1 MPRED
6 VSFDSHGTEV
16 AAWLY
21 RPEHGD
27 QVGCVVMA
35 HGFSGTRD
43 ASLEPFAERFAAEG
57 FAVLLFDYRFFGDS
71 GGEPRQLL
79 RIPRQLEDWQ
89 AAIRFARGH
98 EAVDARQIALWGT
111 SFSGGHVV
119 ASAAADGDIQAVI
132 AQVPFMDGL
141 ATLRAIGPRQALKAT
156 AHGLRDGIRA
166 LTGRPPHMVPAV
178 APVRGPFGVMQ
189 QPGNYDGFI
198 AIAKDSATWRNEVT
212 GRVLL
217 EFAMYRPGRKA
228 SKIHCP
234 VLFLAGEI
242 DNLTPASATKRAAAS
257 TPSGR
262 LIVLPCG
269 HFEPY
274 LGEVFEQS
282 VAEQVRFLTG
292 VLDRPAALA
301 AT

>member
-21 RPEHGD
+21 RPEAID
-27 QVGCVVMA
+27 QVPCVVMA

-43 ASLEPFAERFAAEG
+43 AGLEPFAERFAAEG
-57 FAVLLFDYRFFGDS
+57 FAVLLFDYRFFGAS

-98 EAVDARQIALWGT
+98 EAVDARQIALWGS

-119 ASAAADGDIQAVI
+119 AAAAADGDIQAVI

-141 ATLRAIGPRQALKAT
+141 ATLRAIGPGHGLKAV
-156 AHGLRDGIRA
+156 AHGLRDGVRA
-166 LTGRPPHMVPAV
+166 LTGREPHLVPAV
-178 APVRGPFGVMQ
+178 APVGGPFGVMQ
-189 QPGNYDGFI
+189 QPGNYDGFVEI
-198 AIAKDSATWRNEVT
+198 ARDSATWRNEVS

-217 EFAMYRPGRKA
+217 EFATYRPGRKA
-228 SKIHCP
+228 SKIRCP
-234 VLFLAGEI
+234 VLFLAGDV
-242 DNLTPASATKRAAAS
+242 DNLTPAGATKRAAAS
-257 TPSGR
+257 APSGR

-274 LGEVFEQS
+274 VGEVFERNIE
-282 VAEQVRFLTG
+282 EQVKFLTG